1 MIVVKVD
8 RTTRVIQF
16 LKADYDRHRRYKVL
30 FDDFDNSVCVSGYPA
45 IYIDNSSFRLYLPGC
60 NLEEDNRPVAVP
72 YTIDFDRVLDII
84 RLFADSIGEGFFI
97 QGEGAPT
104 MVLGRL

>member
-1 MIVVKVD
+1 MILVKID
-8 RTTRVIQF
+8 RTTRTIQF
-16 LKADYDRHRRYKVL
+16 LQAGYNRRRSYEIL

-45 IYIDNSSFRLYLPGC
+45 IYTDNSSFRLYLPGC
-60 NLEEDNRPVAVP
+60 NLEEDNRPVEVP
-72 YTIDFDRVLDII
+72 YTIDFDRVLNII

-97 QGEGAPT
+97 QGEGVPT

>member
-1 MIVVKVD
+1 MILVKID
-8 RTTRVIQF
+8 RTTRIIQF
-16 LKADYDRHRRYKVL
+16 LQAGYNRRRSFEPIFDR
-30 FDDFDNSVCVSGYPA
+30 FGNSVRVSGYPA

-60 NLEEDNRPVAVP
+60 NLEEDNRPVVVP
-72 YTIDFDRVLDII
+72 YTVDFDRVLNII

-97 QGEGAPT
+97 QGEGVPT